1 MLLNVKKQSLQ
12 IFSNVCGKREEVG
25 LRTSTGRF
33 DGNRKNRHHLVSD
46 FYYYISK
53 ISVLFVH
60 ISIFLIS
67 PPLPSSSGSPPDV
80 YEHITIGVTVSTV
93 NQDLVANALQGGY
106 NNSLMDS
113 IYRGNYSLK
122 VRAIDRCEGM
132 LGMSEALTFILNNSV
147 DVIFGA
153 YCTANCISTAQAA
166 NYYDVAYFPL
176 NCFDP
181 TLDNSTLYSTALR
194 FFGSV
199 TAFGESF
206 AVYFQRYQWKN
217 VAILSDGMDFCNFAL
232 KSIQNFLRVNSVK
245 IAEIVQVPQVVVP
258 NDVSYLMKIRRSARI
273 IIFCHTNYTAFQQI
287 MFQAQDFG
295 MTNPAQYV
303 WITFFNIYL
312 GFPFNILLYPW
323 LSTNSTQRDNYRKQA
338 FYALKIVSILN
349 ATLFMKT

>member
-1 MLLNVKKQSLQ
+1 MNKFYFEGFHKKILQVFSSSPTSNPRAFSSQYFPALIMFFNSSPFVYNV
-12 IFSNVCGKREEVG
+12 SN
-25 LRTSTGRF
+25 
-33 DGNRKNRHHLVSD
+33 

-53 ISVLFVH
+53 ISLLFIH
-60 ISIFLIS
+60 ISILLIL
-67 PPLPSSSGSPPDV
+67 PPSPSSSSSPDV
-80 YEHITIGVTVSTV
+80 YEYEHITIGVTVSTV

-106 NNSLMDS
+106 NKSQMDN
-113 IYRGNYSLK
+113 IYRGNYSMK

-181 TLDNSTLYSTALR
+181 TLDNSTVYSTVLR
-194 FFGSV
+194 FFGSL
-199 TAFGESF
+199 TAFSASF
-206 AVYFQRYQWKN
+206 AAYFQRYQWKN
-217 VAILSDGMDFCNFAL
+217 VAIMSDGLDFCNFAF
-232 KSIQNFLRVNSVK
+232 KSIQNFLRVDSVK
-245 IAEIVQVPQVVVP
+245 IAEIVQVPQIIVP
-258 NDVSYLMKIRRSARI
+258 ENVSYLMKIRRSARI

-287 MFQAQDFG
+287 MYQAQDFG
-295 MTNPAQYV
+295 MTDPAQYV

-323 LSTNSTQRDNYRKQA
+323 LPTNSTLTDNYRKQA
-338 FYALKIVSILN
+338 FYALKIVSI
-349 ATLFMKT
+349 F